1 MPSEKITYQFKWYQS
16 PGIVVMLL
24 LTVLS
29 AGVLFGLVV
38 PKVYQAFDNKLKIER
53 KQEKISEINRAI
65 DSLAIYD
72 ELDLSQRLQLMN
84 QILPAKTDVSLIIAN
99 VVYQADQKQL
109 TINTAEAKES
119 EPRADQDVVEHSL
132 SLEVSGKRDDL
143 LSLVN
148 QVVKFSPLINLEEF
162 EIKQLDDEQL
172 ESDLVFSTFTAQ
184 PIKVS
189 GQIDINKI
197 KRMNPNNEEL
207 FQLLSELKPIDEQL
221 RVQQVEGEFKDPF
234 RFVKPTQ

>member
-172 ESDLVFSTFTAQ
+172 ESELVFSTFTAQ